1 MKKILFI
8 TVLCFASF
16 TFICAQRNEVSYSKL
31 NNVFQLNVKNA
42 PGKMSLKVNGDVLL
56 GDDDKSIRE
65 ISRNGF
71 IDYRIKN
78 QTLNIKSDDKGS
90 ITYTVNGVKKT
101 DLNTEDKA
109 LLEQCVET
117 LIDYGIDAADRVRR
131 TFAKNG
137 SAGVLNEVN
146 RFKSDFVKEMYL
158 SWLLK
163 NQNLS
168 KDEMITLLNKADQYL
183 GSDYYKSELLNGVMT
198 SFLSDEAT
206 SEAYLRT
213 VTNIKSDYYQYTTIN
228 NLLKT
233 SLNEKQFDEVL
244 AIVDQMKSDYYQSEV
259 LKNLLNNAAI
269 SNNNF
274 PKVMNMAANM
284 KSDYYKSEIISALLQ
299 NKDIGNDRYSQ
310 TIAAMQSIKSD
321 YYQSEILKKLIDE
334 NIKDESEW
342 SKLIAY
348 AGNIKSDSYQSEVL
362 IRIADKM
369 PDSESLKNELTN
381 AAKKIRSDYY
391 YGRVKRVLDK

>member
-1 MKKILFI
+1 
-8 TVLCFASF
+8 
-16 TFICAQRNEVSYSKL
+16 
-31 NNVFQLNVKNA
+31 
-42 PGKMSLKVNGDVLL
+42 MSLKVNGDVLL